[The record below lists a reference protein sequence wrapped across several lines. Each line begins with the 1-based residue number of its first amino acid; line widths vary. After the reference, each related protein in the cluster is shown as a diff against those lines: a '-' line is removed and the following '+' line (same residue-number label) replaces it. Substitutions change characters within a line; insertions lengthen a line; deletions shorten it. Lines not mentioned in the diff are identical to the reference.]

1 MFTAATEPYANVIL
15 ETFDGSKYF
24 DHIFSRKHCQ
34 FISHFETY
42 VKDLNI
48 LSGGRD
54 LKDIIIVDNK
64 VGSYS
69 SHLENGIP
77 IKSFMGDPKDD
88 MLPLLT

>member
-1 MFTAATEPYANVIL
+1 
-15 ETFDGSKYF
+15 
-24 DHIFSRKHCQ
+24 
-34 FISHFETY
+34 

-48 LSGGRD
+48 LNGGRD

-77 IKSFMGDPKDD
+77 IKSFMGDPTDN
-88 MLPLLT
+88 MLSSL